1 MMITIE
7 NTHLLINP
15 DGSIY
20 HLNLKPGQ
28 VADTI
33 ILVGDPDRVPEISAN
48 FDRVE
53 LTVRNREFVTHT
65 GYYKGQRY
73 TALSTGIG
81 TDNIDIVVNELD
93 ALVNID
99 FATRMI
105 LPEHKKL
112 NIIRIGTSGAIQP
125 DIPIDTFGLST
136 YGIGFDN
143 LLYYYRDAMV
153 QDEKMADA
161 FLEHM
166 KWNIRNVRPY
176 FVKASEA
183 LVKKFDGSIVK
194 GMTVTAPGFYGPQ
207 SRKLRIE
214 LAEPDMISRLQSF
227 RTGEER
233 IINFE
238 METSALYALGAMLD
252 HNVLTMC
259 ALIAN
264 RATQDYSLNYKPVIR
279 KLIGQ
284 VLDTML

>member
-1 MMITIE
+1 MLTIE
-7 NTHLLINP
+7 NSHLLINP

-33 ILVGDPDRVPEISAN
+33 LLVGDPDRVPEISVN

-53 LTVRNREFVTHT
+53 ITVRNREFVAHT
-65 GYYKGQRY
+65 GYFRGKRI

-93 ALVNID
+93 ALFNVD
-99 FATRMI
+99 FGTRTI
-105 LPEHKKL
+105 LPDHKKL
-112 NIIRIGTSGAIQP
+112 TIIRIGTSGAIQP
-125 DIPIDTFGLST
+125 DIPVDTFGLST
-136 YGIGFDN
+136 HGIGFDN
-143 LLYYYRDAMV
+143 LLYYYRNNSV

-161 FLEHM
+161 FLEHL
-166 KWNIRNVRPY
+166 KWTVPHVRPY
-176 FVKASEA
+176 FVKASES
-183 LVKKFDGSIVK
+183 LLHKFNHDMVR

-207 SRKLRIE
+207 GRRLRID
-214 LAEPDMISRLQSF
+214 LADPQLITRLQSF
-227 RTGEER
+227 RVGEER

-252 HNVLTMC
+252 HDVLTLC

-264 RATQDYSLNYKPVIR
+264 RATQEYSLNYKPVIR
-279 KLIGQ
+279 KLIEM
-284 VLDTML
+284 VLETLL